1 MKTIIAVDPGT
12 TESGVI
18 FWDGGPKIEM
28 ARKMP
33 NDELLSMLRM
43 QLLEDCE
50 LHIEMIASYGMAVG
64 KEVFETCV
72 WIGRFQE
79 SFKGRTSLVYRRDIK
94 LHHCGQAR
102 AKDGEVAQALRDKYG
117 VKGTKA
123 APGFFYG
130 FSADVWQAFALS
142 AYVVETNKKS
152 V

>member
-1 MKTIIAVDPGT
+1 MKTIIAIDPGT
-12 TESGVI
+12 AESGVVI
-18 FWDGGPKIEM
+18 WDGGTRIDL

-33 NDELLSMLRM
+33 NDEMLRM
-43 QLLEDCE
+43 VRMIPQPELCE

-72 WIGRFQE
+72 WIGKFCE
-79 SFKGRTSLVYRRDIK
+79 AFKGRHSLVYRRDVK

-130 FSADVWQAFALS
+130 FSADVWQAFALA
-142 AYVVETNKKS
+142 AYVVEKAK